1 MPVSFLA
8 LALVGWTHRSASLHP
23 PDPGW
28 QRRANS
34 LGNQDEHRV
43 NEKGC
48 EFRADFYVPLVYV
61 HLDFFLE
68 V

>member
-1 MPVSFLA
+1 MSVSSLV
-8 LALVGWTHRSASLHP
+8 LALVGWVHRSASLHP
-23 PDPGW
+23 TDSGW

-34 LGNQDEHRV
+34 LGNHDEHRV

-48 EFRADFYVPLVYV
+48 EFQADFYVPFMYV
-61 HLDFFLE
+61 HLDLFLE